1 MKQYHIYHATTP
13 GLRFTET
20 KDQPREYVGF
30 VEAENEQIAY
40 QKSQNFEL
48 PWNPTNPCR
57 STSVGDVIQGDEGF
71 FLIKGKF
78 IKYKNNTTLFR
89 EIEDFSYTCT
99 IISIVFTEDSND
111 KVAIITYIWEFD

>member
-48 PWNPTNPCR
+48 PWNPSNPCR

-71 FLIKGKF
+71 FLVKGIGF
-78 IKYKNNTTLFR
+78 ELLDDVSPNDHALDSFESNLG
-89 EIEDFSYTCT
+89 IEMP
-99 IISIVFTEDSND
+99 
-111 KVAIITYIWEFD
+111 